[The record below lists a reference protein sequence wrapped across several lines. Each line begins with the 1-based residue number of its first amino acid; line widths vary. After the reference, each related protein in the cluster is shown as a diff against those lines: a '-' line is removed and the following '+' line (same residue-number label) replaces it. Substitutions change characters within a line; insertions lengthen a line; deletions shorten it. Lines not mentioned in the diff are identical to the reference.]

1 MLVPVRE
8 ATALPEVKIG
18 MKVTDVFAYSVFA
31 NSTSVDVGTNWSVLE
46 AIVVTTPFSV
56 RKIELPLI
64 E

>member
-1 MLVPVRE
+1 VRK
-8 ATALPEVKIG
+8 AALPLEVKIG
-18 MKVTDVFAYSVFA
+18 MKVTEVLAYSVLA
-31 NSTSVDVGTNWSVLE
+31 NSTSVDWGTNWSVLE